1 MDKIEFYRRKTE
13 KNIRNI
19 KLIYRGSCIKTI
31 DFSNY
36 QLFRILSDIGKM
48 LERGDSKET
57 ISDYVLPYISIY
69 SATEEIS
76 LDDLISG
83 TAEEVKKYKE
93 LLSKAEQTNSRQ
105 ATTINRLNQKNQ
117 ELELK
122 KSEIEE
128 LTAENKQFIDLM
140 EEKNK
145 AIIAQEKAIEK
156 LEKENEKLKD
166 QKSVLDA
173 LVKEKGKIIKD
184 LKNKTDPKVS
194 AKKGPRD
201 RGKTKKTAED
211 IDIDDVLKEGLGE

>member
-1 MDKIEFYRRKTE
+1 
-13 KNIRNI
+13 
-19 KLIYRGSCIKTI
+19 
-31 DFSNY
+31 
-36 QLFRILSDIGKM
+36 
-48 LERGDSKET
+48 
-57 ISDYVLPYISIY
+57 
-69 SATEEIS
+69 
-76 LDDLISG
+76 
-83 TAEEVKKYKE
+83 
-93 LLSKAEQTNSRQ
+93 
-105 ATTINRLNQKNQ
+105 
-117 ELELK
+117 
-122 KSEIEE
+122 
-128 LTAENKQFIDLM
+128 M

-211 IDIDDVLKEGLGE
+211 IDIDDVLKEGLG